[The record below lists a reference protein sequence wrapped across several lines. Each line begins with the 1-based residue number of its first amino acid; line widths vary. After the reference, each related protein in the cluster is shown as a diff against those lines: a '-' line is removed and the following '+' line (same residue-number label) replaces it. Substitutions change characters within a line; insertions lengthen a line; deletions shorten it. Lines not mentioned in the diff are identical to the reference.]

1 MSRLRFAPLDMT
13 RFQKAIMKFQNF
25 SVILHSI
32 QKNREM
38 YKISKQFSF
47 SASHQLHL
55 LENDHPCARMHG
67 HNYLITVHLHSE
79 KLDQYGFVK
88 DYKALKNVKQYIDTT
103 LDHRHLND
111 IIPDHPTSENIA
123 RFLFDRFK
131 PEIPELYA
139 VEVSETPQTS
149 CIYEP

>member
-1 MSRLRFAPLDMT
+1 
-13 RFQKAIMKFQNF
+13 
-25 SVILHSI
+25 
-32 QKNREM
+32 M

-47 SASHQLHL
+47 SASHILDL
-55 LENDHPCARMHG
+55 LPEGHPCARLHG
-67 HNYLITVHLHSE
+67 HNYKVTVHLKSE
-79 KLDQYGFVK
+79 TLDEYGFVK
-88 DYKALKNVKQYIDTT
+88 DYNDLKTVKQFIDEK

-111 IIPDHPTSENIA
+111 CISEPPTSENIA

-149 CIYEP
+149 CFYETES